1 MKRRVC
7 IMSAAGLVVACVG
20 LGNIVLNAGANTALA
35 DTEGSHRFE
44 CGNKLLK
51 GTYGIHMQGTRP
63 VPGGTGLEPVIGIV
77 VRTFDGRGN
86 FTQLDNIKGAVSGFV
101 PDRPGAG
108 TYEVNADCSGSARFE
123 PGPGVIVKERF
134 VVLDYGHEIRSIT
147 TTPQPIMV
155 TAVAKRIS
163 IR

>member
-35 DTEGSHRFE
+35 DTEGSRRFE

-51 GTYGIHMQGTRP
+51 GTYGIQMQGTRP

-123 PGPGVIVKERF
+123 PGPGVIVEERF